1 MNQRSHPLLMMG
13 ILLGL
18 ISCYPYKGT
27 YYVNLAA
34 NERPTETDLIVTT
47 TDPVQVK
54 ESKQSDPPGL
64 VLSFAEDKVYS
75 TEKEEQVVNKGPFQ
89 KIKYEYGREKDH
101 KARRLERMV
110 IEMTGDL
117 PYKITRLGS
126 TVIVTAQNPGPQAG
140 EETQTEIQPAGQ
152 TQDKAPSESGYM
164 IGPGDV
170 LNIEVWR
177 YPEMTREVSVNL
189 MGEIKIAPIG
199 RMKVMGLSKEL
210 LEDKLENVFTQYIL
224 DPIVFVTVKEYNS
237 MKVTVLGEAK
247 PGMYTLKNETTLLDF
262 LAQIGG
268 PNEKADT
275 SHIKLI
281 KKNGPT
287 LFYDLND
294 LVGYPER
301 SETARVS
308 GGDTLF
314 IPPLG
319 FSKVYVLGEVREPK
333 IVNLRGRMTVIDAI
347 TEAGGHTHNAVL
359 KSVIV
364 VRGEVG
370 SQRGIRINLKR
381 VLNEADVGQNIELLP
396 GDIVYVPKTF
406 VADLERFVGII
417 SAPVT
422 WYFWSLSYYK

>member
-1 MNQRSHPLLMMG
+1 
-13 ILLGL
+13 
-18 ISCYPYKGT
+18 
-27 YYVNLAA
+27 
-34 NERPTETDLIVTT
+34 
-47 TDPVQVK
+47 
-54 ESKQSDPPGL
+54 
-64 VLSFAEDKVYS
+64 
-75 TEKEEQVVNKGPFQ
+75 
-89 KIKYEYGREKDH
+89 
-101 KARRLERMV
+101 
-110 IEMTGDL
+110 
-117 PYKITRLGS
+117 
-126 TVIVTAQNPGPQAG
+126 
-140 EETQTEIQPAGQ
+140 
-152 TQDKAPSESGYM
+152 M